1 MQPSAPRRGSR
12 RTAEN
17 RGGSSSSSVADFLS
31 RSAANLA
38 TAMIASGPV
47 GLTDSNLARSGSMKR
62 RNSKEEAEAA
72 MAAVAA
78 AAAAARSSKY
88 DGGGGSSSGEWQQQ
102 SMETDESPSL
112 AAVLVDESST
122 HSGSVYGDEP
132 VEDAAEQQQHHHQQ
146 HHHQQ
151 QLDEDPIIAPSAAA
165 LETEAEGC
173 RSIDVADVRAE
184 VELLFDDE
192 ATEGTVS
199 LSDADFARIEAA
211 REAAN
216 ADDED
221 ESGLTSAIVVPAD
234 NPP

>member
-1 MQPSAPRRGSR
+1 M
-12 RTAEN
+12 
-17 RGGSSSSSVADFLS
+17 ADFLS

-88 DGGGGSSSGEWQQQ
+88 DSGGGSSSGEWQQQ

-122 HSGSVYGDEP
+122 HSGSVYGDEA
-132 VEDAAEQQQHHHQQ
+132 VEDAAEQQQQQ
-146 HHHQQ
+146 QQQQQ

-165 LETEAEGC
+165 VETEAEGC

-184 VELLFDDE
+184 VELLFDDDE
-192 ATEGTVS
+192 ATEGAVS

-216 ADDED
+216 ADDD
-221 ESGLTSAIVVPAD
+221 ESAIVVPAD